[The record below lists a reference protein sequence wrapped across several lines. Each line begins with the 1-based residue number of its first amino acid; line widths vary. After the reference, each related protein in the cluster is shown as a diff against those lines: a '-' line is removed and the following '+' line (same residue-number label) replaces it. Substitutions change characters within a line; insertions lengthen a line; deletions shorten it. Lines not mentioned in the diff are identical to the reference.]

1 MRIIA
6 GEFRNRKLISPP
18 ENAPTRPIPDRV
30 KEALFNLLRGWTEG
44 ATVLDVFA
52 GSGAIGFEA
61 VSRGATSCTF
71 FERDK
76 RVADLLQRNIEHLG
90 CADRCEVMRADA
102 LGPALLT
109 RSPQGV
115 DLMFFDPPY
124 ALVDEAEG
132 WDRVKVQF
140 GRAMGL
146 MKDKSFA
153 VLRTPWPFKHFV
165 PDDAGEVA
173 EGEHD
178 QGRRRR
184 KGKGSGRGPTPER
197 VWEGAD
203 LRELE
208 ASGYDAEMLHD
219 DDDEWEGEEEDG
231 WDDEG
236 EDAEHP
242 EGAVTDEEHESE
254 GSAPDAPPRPA
265 GKWIPADLSIPGAKG
280 PETHVYGSTAIHLYM
295 PDRAGTTSGH

>member
-18 ENAPTRPIPDRV
+18 ENVPTRPIPDRV

-52 GSGAIGFEA
+52 GSGAIGLEA

-76 RVADLLQRNIEHLG
+76 RVAELLQRNIEHLG

-109 RSPQGV
+109 RSPRDI
-115 DLMFFDPPY
+115 DLVFFDPPY
-124 ALVDEAEG
+124 ALVNEPEG
-132 WDRVKVQF
+132 WERVRVQF
-140 GRAMGL
+140 GRVMGL

-153 VLRTPWPFKHFV
+153 VMRTPWPFRHFI
-165 PDDAGEVA
+165 PDDAPSTEPS
-173 EGEHD
+173 ERH
-178 QGRRRR
+178 GRRRQR
-184 KGKGSGRGPTPER
+184 HEEDEDEER
-197 VWEGAD
+197 IWEGED

-208 ASGYDAEMLHD
+208 ESGYDDALLTD
-219 DDDEWEGEEEDG
+219 DDADEEGT
-231 WDDEG
+231 DDE
-236 EDAEHP
+236 
-242 EGAVTDEEHESE
+242 EGGDDDS
-254 GSAPDAPPRPA
+254 SSRPP
-265 GKWIPADLSIPGAKG
+265 GKWVMADLRIAGAKG
-280 PETHVYGSTAIHLYM
+280 PETHIYGSTAIHLYM
-295 PDRAGTTSGH
+295 PDRSGVPKALHSIMPVGWPSG